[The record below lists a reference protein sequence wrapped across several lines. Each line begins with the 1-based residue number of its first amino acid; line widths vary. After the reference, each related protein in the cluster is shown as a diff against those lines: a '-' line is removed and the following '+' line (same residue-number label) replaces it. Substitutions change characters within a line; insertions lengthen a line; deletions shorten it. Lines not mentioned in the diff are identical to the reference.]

1 VGGRR
6 RAAVLGS
13 PIAHSLSPV
22 LHRAAY
28 AHLGLDWTYDAIEV
42 DSAGLAG
49 FIAGCGPQWAG
60 LSLTMPL
67 KRAVLPLLD
76 RASEL
81 VAVVGGANTVVF
93 SDEGLA
99 GHNTDVVGIIEALR
113 GIGARPGPAM
123 VLGGGATAASALA
136 ALAGMGCPRVAVR
149 ARRPEAASDLLGVAE
164 RLGLELEITAWPERL
179 PSREEAGIVVC
190 TVPAAAAEGL
200 AGAVPPDPG
209 WLLDVSYTPWPPV
222 LVAAWRAAGGLAVAG
237 DEMLL
242 HQAAAQ
248 VRLMTGLDP
257 DVDVMRA
264 ALSGELEWSRGTQ
277 GAGGS

>member
-1 VGGRR
+1 
-6 RAAVLGS
+6 
-13 PIAHSLSPV
+13 V

-49 FIAGCGPQWAG
+49 FIAGCGPEWAG

-136 ALAGMGCPRVAVR
+136 ALAGMGCPRVTVR
-149 ARRPEAASDLLGVAE
+149 ARRPGAATELVGVAE
-164 RLGLELEITAWPERL
+164 RLGLELDITGWPERL

-190 TVPAAAAEGL
+190 TVPTAAAEGL
-200 AGAVPPDPG
+200 VGAVHADPG
-209 WLLDVSYTPWPPV
+209 WLLDVSYTPWPPA
-222 LVAAWRAAGGLAVAG
+222 LVTAWRSVGGLAVAG

-242 HQAAAQ
+242 HQAVAQ

-257 DVDVMRA
+257 DVAAMRT
-264 ALSGELEWSRGTQ
+264 ALSDELEWSRGTQ